1 MRLYLGGHLDF
12 YNPKAGG
19 WLEVQLNQPTVLHDV
34 LDQLG
39 IPAGEVQ
46 LVVLNGE
53 LADLETTIVS
63 NQDEVKLYSAVGGG

>member
-12 YNPKAGG
+12 YNPQAGG
-19 WLEVQLNQPTVLHDV
+19 WLEIGLNHPTTLYDV
-34 LDQLG
+34 LNQLG
-39 IPAGEVQ
+39 IPASEVQ
-46 LVVLNGE
+46 LVILNGE